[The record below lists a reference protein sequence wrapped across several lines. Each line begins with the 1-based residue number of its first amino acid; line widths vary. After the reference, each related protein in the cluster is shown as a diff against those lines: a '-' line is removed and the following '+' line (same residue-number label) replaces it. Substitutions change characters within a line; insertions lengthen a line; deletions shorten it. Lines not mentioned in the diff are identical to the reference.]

1 MKIIVLADTH
11 IPERALDLPKQI
23 YDDLKDSDLILH
35 AGDIISLEFLKKL
48 EKCGKVQAVQGNMD
62 EAALK
67 DKLPLK
73 EIIRV
78 AKFTI
83 GLTHGWGSP
92 FGLLEQARKEFLKEK
107 PDVIIFG
114 HSHKSLNIRKDG
126 VLFFNP
132 GSPTDKIFSD
142 TNSYGIITIGD
153 SLEARIV
160 KV

>member
-11 IPERALDLPKQI
+11 IPERSSDLPKQI

-48 EKCGKVQAVQGNMD
+48 EKFGKVQAVQGNMD
-62 EAALK
+62 EPALK
-67 DKLPLK
+67 DQLPLK

-83 GLTHGWGSP
+83 GLTHGRGSP
-92 FGLLEQARKEFLKEK
+92 FGLVEQVHKEFLKEK

-114 HSHKSLNIRKDG
+114 HSHKPLNTRKDG

-142 TNSYGIITIGD
+142 SNSYGVITIGD
-153 SLEARIV
+153 SIEARIV
-160 KV
+160 KL

>member
-48 EKCGKVQAVQGNMD
+48 EKFGKVQAVQGNMD

-92 FGLLEQARKEFLKEK
+92 FGLLEQVHKEFLKEK

-114 HSHKSLNIRKDG
+114 HSHKSLNIHKDG

-142 TNSYGIITIGD
+142 TNSYGIITIGE
-153 SLEARIV
+153 SIEAKIV
-160 KV
+160 KL